1 MATDLQNTGL
11 REDIDGTGLRI
22 GIVWSRFNSH
32 ISEGLLNACLAQ
44 LKKGHI
50 NSDDIE
56 MFSVPGALEIPVMIH
71 EMILTDRFD
80 CVIALGC
87 IIRGETYHFDVVANE
102 SARCLSDI
110 QIGTGVPVANA
121 ILTTENE
128 QQALD
133 RMTIKGAEA
142 AQVAVEMVHNLKR
155 LHS

>member
-22 GIVWSRFNSH
+22 GIVWSQFNRH

-44 LKKGHI
+44 LQKSHVD
-50 NSDDIE
+50 SEDIE
-56 MFSVPGALEIPVMIH
+56 IFSVPGALEIPMMIH
-71 EMILTDRFD
+71 EMILTDKFD

-87 IIRGETYHFDVVANE
+87 IIRGETYHFEVVANE

-142 AQVAVEMVHNLKR
+142 AQVVIEMALNLKR
-155 LHS
+155 LHA